1 MSIGSI
7 FKTPDEKFPARVIA
21 TDITTLANQTVE
33 KIIGDI
39 KHAYHTTWSVSGP
52 LSGAS
57 RTQDEQQQV
66 IDKMDLVSLAKM
78 REASFAIVT
87 VIRTLCIQL
96 AGKDAA
102 DVIIPECYLFPAWDL
117 TPVGTPGTPEFR
129 VVVGQLKAA
138 WVKPP
143 EEEEQN
149 Q

>member
-1 MSIGSI
+1 MSVGSI

-21 TDITTLANQTVE
+21 TDITVLANQTVE

-39 KHAYHTTWSVSGP
+39 KHAYHQMWAVSGP
-52 LSGAS
+52 ESGAS

-66 IDKMDLVSLAKM
+66 MDKMDLVSLGQM

-87 VIRTLCIQL
+87 VIRNLCIAL
-96 AGKDAA
+96 AGKEVA
-102 DVIIPECYLFPAWDL
+102 DSVVPECYLLPAWDL

-129 VVVGQLKAA
+129 VVVGELKAA

>member
-1 MSIGSI
+1 MSVGSI
-7 FKTPDEKFPARVIA
+7 FQLPDSTFPASIIA
-21 TDITTLANQTVE
+21 KDITILANQTVE

-39 KHAYHTTWSVSGP
+39 KHAYHQTWSVSGP

-78 REASFAIVT
+78 REASAAIVT

-102 DVIIPECYLFPAWDL
+102 DVIIPECYLLPAWNL
-117 TPVGTPGTPEFR
+117 TPTGTPGTPDFR
-129 VVVGQLKAA
+129 VIVGELKEA

-143 EEEEQN
+143 EEEIEQ